1 MCSEAGWKQ
10 NKYRQNSTLAAE
22 SECNDNR
29 IQTFLFDSR
38 LLIPARDFWIAAM
51 LPLIHLV
58 SIRKLPAAAASGH
71 LACFLFLEAVV
82 IHCVR
87 PSLLCSILDT
97 DAALPAAAAAM
108 TQFLHDDQYSFTS
121 RESEEIKTLQAEWDV
136 LNMFLSIRSMWKG
149 HRIDRTLRTGS
160 YSQQKLVVKKR
171 LKALFIFFVFLW
183 DLWWQASRH
192 LNWRDSLNRQF
203 QL

>member
-1 MCSEAGWKQ
+1 MCSKADWKQ

-22 SECNDNR
+22 SEPNDNR

-58 SIRKLPAAAASGH
+58 SIRKLPVAAASGH

-97 DAALPAAAAAM
+97 DATLSAAAAM
-108 TQFLHDDQYSFTS
+108 TQFLHDDQYGFTS

-136 LNMFLSIRSMWKG
+136 LNAFLSISTMWQG
-149 HRIDRTLRTGS
+149 CRIDRTLRTGS

-171 LKALFIFFVFLW
+171 LKALLIFCLLPLGLLV
-183 DLWWQASRH
+183 AG
-192 LNWRDSLNRQF
+192 
-203 QL
+203 